1 MRIRTI
7 AQIRGLDISR
17 LRKETIKILNDC
29 GIEKRPND
37 NLSDIDW
44 VKEFEIMVA
53 GNFKKWKKSYQL
65 ALQIKM
71 EKSIER
77 ALH

>member
-29 GIEKRPND
+29 GIKKRPND